1 MLVLGWGGA
10 LLPPSKWVLGKYGIL
25 FIGRCIFLVPSFE
38 AILVQRLFC
47 VFLASISNVSC
58 KGIIGARIDQVY
70 NKEES
75 MLSAGSADRQTP

>member
-1 MLVLGWGGA
+1 MPKIRINVVYF
-10 LLPPSKWVLGKYGIL
+10 LLPHDVSFYLEV
-25 FIGRCIFLVPSFE
+25 STHFE

-47 VFLASISNVSC
+47 VFLASISDVSC
-58 KGIIGARIDQVY
+58 KEIIGARIDQVH